1 MGKRTIYERDNS
13 YFQCNISIRIY
24 GQPPDKSNGA
34 TNDGRFGRILICSIP
49 KTVVK
54 CSDLQTSL
62 VQATPN
68 WNHAIFIYEIKRP
81 NTANTMA
88 RSRFSTYY
96 YTGSRLQRAP
106 GHNEQMSLHQNN

>member
-24 GQPPDKSNGA
+24 GQPPDKSNGV
-34 TNDGRFGRILICSIP
+34 TNDGCFGRILFCSIP

-54 CSDLQTSL
+54 FSDLQTSL

-68 WNHAIFIYEIKRP
+68 WNHIIFIYEIKHP
-81 NTANTMA
+81 NTVNTMA
-88 RSRFSTYY
+88 QSRFSTYY
-96 YTGSRLQRAP
+96 YTGSRLHRVP
-106 GHNEQMSLHQNN
+106 GHNEQMSLRQNN